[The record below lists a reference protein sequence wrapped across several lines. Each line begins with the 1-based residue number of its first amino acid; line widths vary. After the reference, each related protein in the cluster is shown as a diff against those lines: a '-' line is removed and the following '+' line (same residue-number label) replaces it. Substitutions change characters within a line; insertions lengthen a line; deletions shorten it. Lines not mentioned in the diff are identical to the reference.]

1 MEVERLRS
9 FLQFPDSDNAVLDN
23 KASPRYGNNP
33 ALTDASSPLLTIVH
47 LIILTEQPV
56 NYFRQCLRQ
65 GCHVSSS

>member
-1 MEVERLRS
+1 MEVEWLRS
-9 FLQFPDSDNAVLDN
+9 FLQFPDSDNAVLDD

-33 ALTDASSPLLTIVH
+33 AATVISHHCAPLR
-47 LIILTEQPV
+47 LIILTQQPV